1 MKQILQIKGL
11 QMNLFLVKIFTS
23 YSGVTG
29 MVSNNKLTGKG
40 ALTPYLN
47 ELSLVSTL
55 NSRVGDKGNKVN
67 TLKRISQ
74 LQIIIYMIFNIQK
87 IIGSNKIEKNISVK
101 DGKITITQGKK
112 IKQTFIYKISGIIIQ
127 NQENYNIEKEKGEKK
142 EKYIILLTNKLGITI
157 QIQSNDWIQTII
169 SWELFNMS
177 QYQQV
182 SLKSESESG
191 KAASLKYF
199 VLSALSTAFLLL
211 GVCMQYYLTGS
222 THYEVIETSLRE
234 LNAIS
239 PIMGDGS
246 VKEGSRWVKEK
257 AKAQILKTFLFKQ
270 SAAPFYQWAP
280 DLYENI
286 ETKITKWMIIIPKL
300 TVLSFIYLF
309 TQSNSFFIG
318 PHIIGSTL
326 FTTSGESVTGF
337 ILLFTGAQSQI
348 IGSIALNYQ
357 WYIKRFF
364 AYSGISHIG
373 FKLLALYSLESQGYI
388 FYILIY
394 GITTVN
400 IFTILI
406 KLSQFKGR
414 DLKNISDLSG
424 MFKYSPLQS
433 FAFALN
439 LFSLAGDS
447 LLKNLRVTSKLL
459 RGRQAVRKEL
469 LMSKY
474 PQRLSVDR

>member
-1 MKQILQIKGL
+1 M
-11 QMNLFLVKIFTS
+11 
-23 YSGVTG
+23 
-29 MVSNNKLTGKG
+29 
-40 ALTPYLN
+40 
-47 ELSLVSTL
+47 
-55 NSRVGDKGNKVN
+55 GNKVN

-74 LQIIIYMIFNIQK
+74 LQILIYMIFNIQK

-142 EKYIILLTNKLGITI
+142 EKYIILLTNQLGITI
-157 QIQSNDWIQTII
+157 LILSNDWIQTII

-199 VLSALSTAFLLL
+199 VLSALSTAFLLQ

-234 LNAIS
+234 LNTQG
-239 PIMGDGS
+239 M
-246 VKEGSRWVKEK
+246 EGSRWLKEK
-257 AKAQILKTFLFKQ
+257 AKALILKTFLFKQ

-318 PHIIGSTL
+318 PHVLGSTL

-337 ILLFTGAQSQI
+337 ILLFTGAQSLI

-357 WYIKRFF
+357 WYLKRFF

-373 FKLLALYSLESQGYI
+373 FQLLALYSLESQGYI

-394 GITTVN
+394 GITTIN

-406 KLSQFKGR
+406 MLSEFQGR

-424 MFKYSPLQS
+424 MFKHSPVLS
-433 FAFALN
+433 IAFALN

-447 LLKNLRVTSKLL
+447 LLKNLRNTSQYL
-459 RGRQAVRKEL
+459 RG
-469 LMSKY
+469 SY
-474 PQRLSVDR
+474 GDFTP